1 VEVLLIRF
9 SSITHLCNTVATK
22 FFYLCNLKYFALILS
37 IYFLA
42 LNLAPCS
49 DVGNV
54 KDDSQITSVYDF
66 DGDHD
71 QDCELCSP
79 FCQCH
84 CCHVHT
90 VDFGIADFEP
100 LQPAIPQED
109 FAHVDNLGKDFLHSL
124 FQPPQ
129 V

>member
-1 VEVLLIRF
+1 M
-9 SSITHLCNTVATK
+9 
-22 FFYLCNLKYFALILS
+22 KYIAIILS
-37 IYFLA
+37 LYFLA
-42 LNLAPCS
+42 LNVVHCS
-49 DVGNV
+49 DTGNV
-54 KDDSQITSVYDF
+54 RDDSQITSVYDF

-84 CCHVHT
+84 CCHVHI
-90 VDFGIADFEP
+90 VDFGIAHFQP
-100 LQPAIPQED
+100 LQPAIPQENYVHFD
-109 FAHVDNLGKDFLHSL
+109 SLGKDFLHSL